1 MALGTGRRQGR
12 VQRSAEK
19 NFGGRRSRG
28 EHGSEHGRKHEWPI
42 IPTIRRITRRNRVY
56 RGGVD
61 HAPDRVRI
69 THRAAHD
76 GRRTPLADSRTAA
89 RDRRQLRGGLDRAGR
104 RRLLGRRGGRRGLR
118 RGLRAGATSATTP
131 TEATAPAASST
142 ATTTSTAASSPTSAS
157 AASTGGR
164 GTAASAASTAPA
176 TPAAS
181 GARTA
186 TEALA
191 LALAESPGADR
202 ASATPGRRP
211 ADVPQTDPQTAEE
224 RAVTGVPDAAHHRP
238 GGVRRR
244 RTAAAVNPLTRRD
257 ACPNGSY

>member
-12 VQRSAEK
+12 VQRRTEK

-28 EHGSEHGRKHEWPI
+28 EHGGEHGRKHEWPI

-104 RRLLGRRGGRRGLR
+104 RQLLGRRGGRRGLR

-131 TEATAPAASST
+131 TEATAPAAASSTTTSPAAST
-142 ATTTSTAASSPTSAS
+142 ATAPAS

-164 GTAASAASTAPA
+164 GTTASATTA
-176 TPAAS
+176 TS

-191 LALAESPGADR
+191 EAPGADR
-202 ASATPGRRP
+202 VSATPGRRP

-224 RAVTGVPDAAHHRP
+224 RAVTGVADAAHHRP

>member
-1 MALGTGRRQGR
+1 MALGTGHRQGR
-12 VQRSAEK
+12 VQRRTEK

-28 EHGSEHGRKHEWPI
+28 EHGGEHGRKHEWPI

-131 TEATAPAASST
+131 TEATATATSSPAAAS
-142 ATTTSTAASSPTSAS
+142 TTTATAASTS
-157 AASTGGR
+157 GR
-164 GTAASAASTAPA
+164 GTATSATSTTSAAP
-176 TPAAS
+176 

-191 LALAESPGADR
+191 LALAEAPGADR
-202 ASATPGRRP
+202 VSATPGRRP

>member
-12 VQRSAEK
+12 VQRRTEK

-42 IPTIRRITRRNRVY
+42 IPTIRRIIRRNRVY
-56 RGGVD
+56 RSGVD

-89 RDRRQLRGGLDRAGR
+89 RVRRQLRGGLDRAGR
-104 RRLLGRRGGRRGLR
+104 RRFLGRRGGRRGLC
-118 RGLRAGATSATTP
+118 RGLRAGATSATATAR
-131 TEATAPAASST
+131 TEATAPAAS
-142 ATTTSTAASSPTSAS
+142 ASAPTSAS
-157 AASTGGR
+157 GGR
-164 GTAASAASTAPA
+164 GTAASAI
-176 TPAAS
+176 TPASS
-181 GARTA
+181 GASTA

-191 LALAESPGADR
+191 LAEAPGADR

-211 ADVPQTDPQTAEE
+211 ADVPQADPQAAEE

>member
-12 VQRSAEK
+12 VQRRTEK

-42 IPTIRRITRRNRVY
+42 IPTIRRIIRRNRVY
-56 RGGVD
+56 RSGVD

-89 RDRRQLRGGLDRAGR
+89 RVRRQLRGGLDRAGR
-104 RRLLGRRGGRRGLR
+104 RRLLGRRGGRRGLC
-118 RGLRAGATSATTP
+118 RGLRAGATSATAP
-131 TEATAPAASST
+131 TEATAPAS
-142 ATTTSTAASSPTSAS
+142 TTSPATSAASPTSAS
-157 AASTGGR
+157 ATATGGR
-164 GTAASAASTAPA
+164 GAAASAATA
-176 TPAAS
+176 TSAAS

-191 LALAESPGADR
+191 HAHAEALGTDR

-211 ADVPQTDPQTAEE
+211 ADVPQTDPQAAEE